1 MDATLTDVKACTV
14 TPGDPS
20 TAGVEDVGEPSVEEG
35 SVLVEGVL
43 VGVCGTDVEI
53 TQKGYGEPPPGH
65 KRLVLFHESLG
76 RVVEAGRDGQLS
88 PGDLVVGIVRRPDP
102 VPCKCCAA
110 GEWDFCLN
118 GQFTERG
125 IKQRDGYGAQ
135 RWRVEPEFAIP
146 VPAALGDLGVLTEP
160 ASVVAK
166 AWDQVEKIGAR
177 ACFAP
182 EHVLVTG
189 AGPIGLL
196 AALIGVQRGLEV
208 TVMDRVTDG
217 PKPAL
222 VRDLGAD
229 YHAGSVDDLPC
240 EPDVVIECTGVGEL
254 VFDLLTHTAPNSITC
269 LTGISSGARTLQAA
283 ADAINK
289 SLVLD
294 NDVVVGSVN
303 ANRRHYELAVEAL
316 RLADR
321 EWLARLV
328 TRRVPMPEWPSALER
343 SVGDVKVVVDLQA
356 G

>member
-20 TAGVEDVGEPSVEEG
+20 TAGVEDIGEPSAADG
-35 SVLVEGVL
+35 SILVEGLL

-53 TQKGYGEPPPGH
+53 VEKGYGEPPPGH

-76 RVVEAGRDGQLS
+76 RVAEAPAGSGFTS
-88 PGDLVVGIVRRPDP
+88 GDLVVGIVRRPDP
-102 VPCKCCAA
+102 VPCRCCAA

-135 RWRVEPEFAIP
+135 RWRVHPEFAVP
-146 VPAALGDLGVLTEP
+146 VPADLGDLGVLTEP

-166 AWDQVEKIGAR
+166 AWDQVERIGAR

-196 AALIGVQRGLEV
+196 AALIGVQKGLEV

-222 VRDLGAD
+222 VADLGAH
-229 YHAGSVDDLPC
+229 YHSGPVGDLHC
-240 EPDVVIECTGVGEL
+240 RPDVVIECTGVGEL
-254 VFDLLTHTAPNSITC
+254 VFDVLTITAPNSITC
-269 LTGISSGARTLQAA
+269 LTGISSGTRTLQAA
-283 ADAINK
+283 ADAINA

-303 ANRRHYELAVEAL
+303 ANRRHYALAVDTL
-316 RLADR
+316 RRADR
-321 EWLARLV
+321 DWLARLV
-328 TRRVPMPEWPSALER
+328 TRRVPMPQWPSALTR
-343 SVGDVKVVVDLQA
+343 SDGDVKVVVDLQA

>member
-1 MDATLTDVKACTV
+1 MKAAMV

-20 TAGVEDVGEPSVEEG
+20 TARVEEIGEPG
-35 SVLVEGVL
+35 DDDGAILVEGLL

-53 TQKGYGEPPPGH
+53 TEKGYGVPPPGH

-76 RVVEAGRDGQLS
+76 RVIDAPPGAAVA
-88 PGDLVVGIVRRPDP
+88 PGDLVVGIVWRPDP
-102 VPCKCCAA
+102 VPCACCAA
-110 GEWDFCLN
+110 GEWDFCRN

-125 IKQRDGYGAQ
+125 IKERDGYGCE
-135 RWRVEPEFAIP
+135 RWRVDEQFAVP
-146 VPAALGDLGVLTEP
+146 VPADLGDLGVLTEP

-166 AWDQVEKIGAR
+166 AWDQIERIGAR

-196 AALIGVQRGLEV
+196 AALMGRQRGFEV
-208 TVMDRVTDG
+208 TVVDRVTDG
-217 PKPAL
+217 CKPAL

-229 YHAGSVDDLPC
+229 YHSGPIDDLAC
-240 EPDVVIECTGVGEL
+240 RPDVVIECTGVGQL
-254 VFDLLTHTAPNSITC
+254 VFDLLTRTAPNAITC
-269 LTGISSGARTLQAA
+269 LTGISSGTRTLQTA
-283 ADAINK
+283 ADAVNK

-303 ANRRHYELAVEAL
+303 ANRRHYDLAVAAL
-316 RLADR
+316 ARADR
-321 EWLARLV
+321 DWLARLV
-328 TRRVPMPEWPSALER
+328 TRRVPMSQWPSALER
-343 SVGDVKVVVDLQA
+343 GPDDVKVVVDLQA